1 MPYTVER
8 LMGLETE
15 QKDDWPFAD
24 GDAARRVGELDWSQT
39 ALGPREAW
47 TQRQRAAIEMVLAS
61 DAPMVT
67 LIGPGMV
74 AIGNDA
80 LATVTGQ
87 ADVPLG
93 DGVVDLLGIRDA
105 AGRLR
110 AGRSAA
116 GEPIRVRNRLLRPS
130 HTPLRDDQGRVE
142 GVLSRFDPIEDAA
155 TLSLD
160 DQRHRTRNMLALIRS
175 VARRTAEGEASLE
188 GYLQRFEGRLD
199 AMARVQAMLAARSE
213 GVDVWELTGE
223 EALAAGLREGEAL
236 AIEGP
241 DVTLLPRAAEVVGIA
256 LHELFT
262 YAAELATV
270 GGTRSSLLW
279 QRSADGN
286 LHLAWSLTHEPNDP
300 REDEAGS
307 EVPDLA
313 TPLKEGFGRDV
324 LGGMV
329 PYELD
334 ARADIQ
340 FEDGRLRC
348 EIVLP
353 ATLFSLRGS

>member
-1 MPYTVER
+1 
-8 LMGLETE
+8 MGFKTE
-15 QKDDWPFAD
+15 QRGAWPFAA
-24 GDAARRVGELDWSQT
+24 GDAAQRVGKLDWSRT
-39 ALGPREAW
+39 ALGPRETW
-47 TQRQRAAIEMVLAS
+47 SQRQQVTIEMVLAS
-61 DAPMVT
+61 DAPMMA

-80 LATVTGQ
+80 LSTLTGH

-93 DGVVDLLGIRDA
+93 DEVVDVLGVRDA

-116 GEPIRVRNRLLRPS
+116 GKPIRVRKGLLRPS
-130 HTPLRDDQGRVE
+130 HTPLRDDRGRVE
-142 GVLSRFDPIEDAA
+142 GVLSRFDPIEDDA

-213 GVDVWELTGE
+213 GVDVWELAGE

-262 YAAELATV
+262 YAAELTTV

-279 QRSADGN
+279 QRSDDGD
-286 LHLAWSLTHEPNDP
+286 LHLAWSLTQEPGDP
-300 REDEAGS
+300 RENDASSKGQ
-307 EVPDLA
+307 DLT
-313 TPLKEGFGRDV
+313 TPLREGFGRDV
-324 LGGMV
+324 LDGMV

-334 ARADIQ
+334 GRADLQ

-353 ATLFSLRGS
+353 ATLFSLRES

>member
-1 MPYTVER
+1 
-8 LMGLETE
+8 MGSDTE
-15 QKDDWPFAD
+15 HRGAWPFAA
-24 GDAARRVGELDWSQT
+24 GDAAQRVGKLDWSRT
-39 ALGPREAW
+39 ALGPRETW
-47 TQRQRAAIEMVLAS
+47 SQRWQAAIEMVLAS
-61 DAPMVT
+61 DAPMVA

-80 LATVTGQ
+80 LSTLTGH

-93 DGVVDLLGIRDA
+93 AEVLGVLGVRDA

-110 AGRSAA
+110 AGRSAT
-116 GEPIRVRNRLLRPS
+116 GKPIRVGKGLLRPS
-130 HTPLRDDQGRVE
+130 HTPLRDDRGRVE

-155 TLSLD
+155 TPPSD

-213 GVDVWELTGE
+213 GVDVWELAGE

-236 AIEGP
+236 ALEGP
-241 DVTLLPRAAEVVGIA
+241 DVTLLPRAAEVIGIA

-262 YAAELATV
+262 YAAELATA

-279 QRSADGN
+279 QRSDGGD
-286 LHLAWSLTHEPNDP
+286 LRLAWSLTHEPSGP
-300 REDEAGS
+300 REGDAGS
-307 EVPDLA
+307 EGPDLA
-313 TPLKEGFGRDV
+313 TPLKGGFGRDV

-334 ARADIQ
+334 ARADLQ

-353 ATLFSLRGS
+353 GTLLSSRES